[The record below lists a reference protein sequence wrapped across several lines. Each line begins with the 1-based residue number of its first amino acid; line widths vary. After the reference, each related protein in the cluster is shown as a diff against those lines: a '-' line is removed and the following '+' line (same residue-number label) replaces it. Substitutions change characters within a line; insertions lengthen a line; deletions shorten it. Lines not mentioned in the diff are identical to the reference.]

1 MNLDFWDKARAFHGH
16 ACPGLAIGVKACEA
30 VVEKMGVSPSF
41 DEELVCIVENDACG
55 VDAIQA
61 LISCT
66 FGKGNLIYKNTGKNA
81 YTFFD
86 RQKGK
91 AMRFYFKKRMQ
102 DMGREA
108 FQQYILDAPV
118 DELFDCKEAN
128 WEAPPHARIFAS
140 VTCEI
145 CGESAAENKIR
156 IQNGKNVC
164 LDCFTNYSRMIIQ
177 GGIA

>member
-16 ACPGLAIGVKACEA
+16 ACPGLAIGVKVCEA
-30 VVEKMGVSPSF
+30 VAEKMDIGPAF

-61 LISCT
+61 LAGCT

-91 AMRFYFKKRMQ
+91 AMRFYFKKKMPG
-102 DMGREA
+102 MEREA
-108 FQQYILDAPV
+108 YQQYILDASV
-118 DELFDCKEAN
+118 DELFDCKEVS
-128 WEAPPHARIFAS
+128 WEAPPRAEIFTTL
-140 VTCEI
+140 TCEI
-145 CGESAAENKIR
+145 CGESASENKMR
-156 IQNGKNVC
+156 LQNGKKVC
-164 LDCFTNYSRMIIQ
+164 LDCFANYSRIIIQ
-177 GGIA
+177 GEIV